1 MAGALVVQNYRQAD
15 VYTDDDRV
23 LLAYVA
29 QHVLT
34 ALERR
39 EARKRLEARV
49 AERTMELRRANEE
62 LQAEVFERKRV
73 QEIQRALFRI
83 AELSMTSDSLDSFY
97 AAVHDI
103 VSELLYAQNF
113 YIAMLSADGSMLEF
127 PYSVD
132 ERDAV
137 RRPRKVRKLSNG
149 EPVRPRQL
157 AHQVSC
163 WCSSGSRATTA
174 PPTTSL

>member
-1 MAGALVVQNYRQAD
+1 M
-15 VYTDDDRV
+15 

-49 AERTMELRRANEE
+49 AERTTELRRANEE
-62 LQAEVFERKRV
+62 LQAEVFERKRM
-73 QEIQRALFRI
+73 QEIQRVLFRI
-83 AELSMTSDSLDSFY
+83 AESMTSDSLDSFY

-113 YIAMLSADGSMLEF
+113 YIAMLSDDGSMPEF

-132 ERDAV
+132 ERDV
-137 RRPRKVRKLSNG
+137 DRVPRK
-149 EPVRPRQL
+149 L
-157 AHQVSC
+157 AAGLTEYVLV
-163 WCSSGSRATTA
+163 GKPLLVDRARIEALQAEGRVCAVTA
-174 PPTTSL
+174 AWPTAGWACR